1 MPRHTTRLF
10 GRHSLILA
18 STIALAC
25 ALCGV
30 ARADCLDDAAAFQH
44 VSVALMRGI
53 AQVESGMNPNAVNTN
68 TNGTVD
74 IGLMQINST
83 WLPTLAREGITRESL
98 FDACTNAYVGAWI
111 LSQNIRQLGPNWNAI
126 GAYNSASPDKRL
138 AYARK
143 VYDAIRTMPDSPD
156 TPMPILPPSFTP
168 PQQAQTYN
176 PFASLSVSAP
186 PVTRARTISPASP
199 PAPPQ
204 GGPAGPAG
212 TYNFGWTVTGA
223 DQAKPT
229 QVFDDGAR
237 VYVQF
242 SDMKHVPAIFT
253 ETSAGRV
260 LMSWELQFPYA
271 VVTRPAQTLIFQL
284 GPFEAR
290 AQRSA
295 AAAGM
300 TAQSRDG
307 RHGDGRRIG
316 PGIEETGR
324 CGSECRDEHGRQ
336 HDSETHGLG
345 RCAVVREYAVHVGNG
360 GGLAFDR
367 EYSRHA
373 ADGHHV
379 EHAATRAG
387 SSTGRGRSAVARQRR
402 RAVVH
407 LEVTRVRSH
416 AYRGDRFRAVRGSWD
431 APRFM
436 TYPRR

>member
-1 MPRHTTRLF
+1 MPRQTARSISHTTPK
-10 GRHSLILA
+10 IA
-18 STIALAC
+18 ATIALSC
-25 ALCGV
+25 ALHGL
-30 ARADCLDDAAAFQH
+30 ARADCLDDAATFQH
-44 VSVALMRGI
+44 VSVSLLRGI

-111 LSQNIRQLGPNWNAI
+111 LSQNIRQLGANWNAI
-126 GAYNSASPDKRL
+126 GAYNAASPDKRL

-168 PQQAQTYN
+168 PQQVQTYN

-186 PVTRARTISPASP
+186 PVARARTLAPAAP
-199 PAPPQ
+199 PPQ

-237 VYVQF
+237 IYVQF

-253 ETSAGRV
+253 ETSSGRV

-271 VVTRPAQTLIFQL
+271 VLTRPAQTLIFQL

-290 AQRSA
+290 AQRGTAGTAGAGATTQAGAGTQRAGATTTTAATPPASKHTANA
-295 AAAGM
+295 AAKR
-300 TAQSRDG
+300 TASSDALWYI
-307 RHGDGRRIG
+307 DTASTSG
-316 PGIEETGR
+316 P
-324 CGSECRDEHGRQ
+324 
-336 HDSETHGLG
+336 
-345 RCAVVREYAVHVGNG
+345 
-360 GGLAFDR
+360 
-367 EYSRHA
+367 
-373 ADGHHV
+373 
-379 EHAATRAG
+379 AAT
-387 SSTGRGRSAVARQRR
+387 SSTANSSTTSTASDTPATWPTAVTSNTTAPVATPRAPAATTPAARIS
-402 RAVVH
+402 
-407 LEVTRVRSH
+407 T
-416 AYRGDRFRAVRGSWD
+416 D
-431 APRFM
+431 ALW
-436 TYPRR
+436 YISK

>member
-1 MPRHTTRLF
+1 MPRHTAP
-10 GRHSLILA
+10 SLSHATPKIA
-18 STIALAC
+18 ATIALSC
-25 ALCGV
+25 ALHG
-30 ARADCLDDAAAFQH
+30 AAWADCLDDAATFQH
-44 VSVALMRGI
+44 VSVSLLRGI

-111 LSQNIRQLGPNWNAI
+111 LSQNIRQLGANWTAI
-126 GAYNSASPDKRL
+126 GAYNAASPDKRL

-168 PQQAQTYN
+168 PQQVQAYN

-186 PVTRARTISPASP
+186 PAARARTLSPAAP
-199 PAPPQ
+199 PPPQ

-223 DQAKPT
+223 DQAKPI

-237 VYVQF
+237 IYVQF

-253 ETSAGRV
+253 ETSSGRV

-271 VVTRPAQTLIFQL
+271 VLTRPAQTLIFQL

-290 AQRSA
+290 AQRGAAGATTQAGAGTAAGAPRSGATTAATTPAGKPHANASAKRTASADALWYLNTPSTSGSA
-295 AAAGM
+295 A
-300 TAQSRDG
+300 TANTANTAPASTSS
-307 RHGDGRRIG
+307 
-316 PGIEETGR
+316 PSSNTPA
-324 CGSECRDEHGRQ
+324 
-336 HDSETHGLG
+336 TWPT
-345 RCAVVREYAVHVGNG
+345 AVTSNTPPP
-360 GGLAFDR
+360 
-367 EYSRHA
+367 
-373 ADGHHV
+373 
-379 EHAATRAG
+379 AATPQAPAARV
-387 SSTGRGRSAVARQRR
+387 ST
-402 RAVVH
+402 
-407 LEVTRVRSH
+407 
-416 AYRGDRFRAVRGSWD
+416 D
-431 APRFM
+431 ALW
-436 TYPRR
+436 YISK

>member
-1 MPRHTTRLF
+1 MPRQTTR
-10 GRHSLILA
+10 SLSHAVLKLA
-18 STIALAC
+18 APLALSC
-25 ALCGV
+25 ALSCALPGL
-30 ARADCLDDAAAFQH
+30 ARADCLDDAATFQK
-44 VSVALMRGI
+44 VSVSLLRGI
-53 AQVESGMNPNAVNTN
+53 AQVESGMNPNALNTN

-111 LSQNIRQLGPNWNAI
+111 LSQNIRQLGANWTAI
-126 GAYNSASPDKRL
+126 GAYNAASPDKRL

-168 PQQAQTYN
+168 PQQVQAYN

-186 PVTRARTISPASP
+186 PVARARTLAPAAP
-199 PAPPQ
+199 PPQPQ

-237 VYVQF
+237 IYVQF

-253 ETSAGRV
+253 ETSSGRV

-271 VVTRPAQTLIFQL
+271 VLTRPAQTLIFQL

-290 AQRSA
+290 AQRGGAGTTAQAAIGTTAGTPRSGATAATAATTAATAPAAKQPAANASARRTASSDALWYIDTASMSGSA
-295 AAAGM
+295 A
-300 TAQSRDG
+300 TASTANTATASTTSNT
-307 RHGDGRRIG
+307 
-316 PGIEETGR
+316 PATWP
-324 CGSECRDEHGRQ
+324 
-336 HDSETHGLG
+336 T
-345 RCAVVREYAVHVGNG
+345 AVTSNPPTP
-360 GGLAFDR
+360 
-367 EYSRHA
+367 
-373 ADGHHV
+373 
-379 EHAATRAG
+379 AATPQTPQAPAATKPAARV
-387 SSTGRGRSAVARQRR
+387 ST
-402 RAVVH
+402 
-407 LEVTRVRSH
+407 
-416 AYRGDRFRAVRGSWD
+416 D
-431 APRFM
+431 ALW
-436 TYPRR
+436 YISK

>member
-1 MPRHTTRLF
+1 MPRQTTRSISREALK
-10 GRHSLILA
+10 IA
-18 STIALAC
+18 STIAMSCVLH
-25 ALCGV
+25 GV

-44 VSVALMRGI
+44 VSVSLMRGI

-111 LSQNIRQLGPNWNAI
+111 LSQNIRQLGANWNAI

-143 VYDAIRTMPDSPD
+143 VYDAIRTLPDSPD

-186 PVTRARTISPASP
+186 PVAARPRTVSPAP
-199 PAPPQ
+199 PPPPPQ

-237 VYVQF
+237 IYVQF

-253 ETSAGRV
+253 ETSSGRV

-271 VVTRPAQTLIFQL
+271 VLTRPAQTLIFQL

-290 AQRSA
+290 AQRGA
-295 AAAGM
+295 AGAAGM
-300 TAQSRDG
+300 TAQAGTAAQRPGATTAASNSKQPADAAANTAANPATKRTASADALWYLNTPSTSGSAAASPSTANVPATFPTAVTSNTPPAAPAQAPAAQPSR
-307 RHGDGRRIG
+307 
-316 PGIEETGR
+316 
-324 CGSECRDEHGRQ
+324 
-336 HDSETHGLG
+336 
-345 RCAVVREYAVHVGNG
+345 V
-360 GGLAFDR
+360 
-367 EYSRHA
+367 
-373 ADGHHV
+373 
-379 EHAATRAG
+379 
-387 SSTGRGRSAVARQRR
+387 ST
-402 RAVVH
+402 
-407 LEVTRVRSH
+407 
-416 AYRGDRFRAVRGSWD
+416 D
-431 APRFM
+431 ALW
-436 TYPRR
+436 YISK

>member
-1 MPRHTTRLF
+1 MPRQTARSISHATPK
-10 GRHSLILA
+10 IA
-18 STIALAC
+18 ATIALSC
-25 ALCGV
+25 ALHGV
-30 ARADCLDDAAAFQH
+30 ARADCLDDAATFQK
-44 VSVALMRGI
+44 VSVSLLRGI

-111 LSQNIRQLGPNWNAI
+111 LSQNIRQLGANWNAI

-143 VYDAIRTMPDSPD
+143 VYDAIRTLPDSPD

-168 PQQAQTYN
+168 PQQAQAYN

-186 PVTRARTISPASP
+186 PVTRPRTLAPSAP
-199 PAPPQ
+199 PPQPQ

-237 VYVQF
+237 IYVQF

-253 ETSAGRV
+253 ETSSGRV

-271 VVTRPAQTLIFQL
+271 VLTRPAQTLIFQL

-290 AQRSA
+290 AQRGAAGATTQAGAGTAAGAPRSGATAATAPAAKQPPANASSRRTASADALWYLNTPSTSGSASTASTANTTPASTTSNPPATWPTAVTSNTPPPAATTQAPA
-295 AAAGM
+295 AA
-300 TAQSRDG
+300 T
-307 RHGDGRRIG
+307 
-316 PGIEETGR
+316 P
-324 CGSECRDEHGRQ
+324 
-336 HDSETHGLG
+336 
-345 RCAVVREYAVHVGNG
+345 
-360 GGLAFDR
+360 
-367 EYSRHA
+367 
-373 ADGHHV
+373 
-379 EHAATRAG
+379 ATRV
-387 SSTGRGRSAVARQRR
+387 ST
-402 RAVVH
+402 
-407 LEVTRVRSH
+407 
-416 AYRGDRFRAVRGSWD
+416 D
-431 APRFM
+431 ALW
-436 TYPRR
+436 YISK

>member
-1 MPRHTTRLF
+1 MPRQTTRSIS
-10 GRHSLILA
+10 RATPKIA
-18 STIALAC
+18 ATIALSC
-25 ALCGV
+25 ALTGV

-44 VSVALMRGI
+44 VSVSLMRGI

-111 LSQNIRQLGPNWNAI
+111 LSQNIRQLGANWNAI

-168 PQQAQTYN
+168 PQQAQAYN

-186 PVTRARTISPASP
+186 PQVTRPRTISSAP
-199 PAPPQ
+199 PPPPPQ

-212 TYNFGWTVTGA
+212 SYNFGWTVTGA

-237 VYVQF
+237 IYVQF

-253 ETSAGRV
+253 ETSSGRV

-271 VVTRPAQTLIFQL
+271 VLTRPAQTLIFQL

-295 AAAGM
+295 GNGAGM
-300 TAQSRDG
+300 TAQAG
-307 RHGDGRRIG
+307 
-316 PGIEETGR
+316 TGGAAAAA
-324 CGSECRDEHGRQ
+324 GSKK
-336 HDSETHGLG
+336 SANT
-345 RCAVVREYAVHVGNG
+345 
-360 GGLAFDR
+360 
-367 EYSRHA
+367 A
-373 ADGHHV
+373 AN
-379 EHAATRAG
+379 AATNTAANPAAATATAAKRTASADALWYVNTPSTSGTAAASPSTANVPATLPTAITSNTPPPAPAQVPAAAAQPQPSRA
-387 SSTGRGRSAVARQRR
+387 SA
-402 RAVVH
+402 
-407 LEVTRVRSH
+407 
-416 AYRGDRFRAVRGSWD
+416 D
-431 APRFM
+431 ALW
-436 TYPRR
+436 YISK

>member
-1 MPRHTTRLF
+1 MPCQTTRSISRETLK
-10 GRHSLILA
+10 IA
-18 STIALAC
+18 STIAMSC
-25 ALCGV
+25 ALHGV

-168 PQQAQTYN
+168 PQQNQAYN
-176 PFASLSVSAP
+176 PFASLSVFAPQQVTRPRTISSAP
-186 PVTRARTISPASP
+186 PP
-199 PAPPQ
+199 PPQ

-212 TYNFGWTVTGA
+212 TYNFGWSVTGA

-237 VYVQF
+237 IYVQF

-253 ETSAGRV
+253 ETSSGRV

-271 VVTRPAQTLIFQL
+271 VLTRPAQTLIFQL

-290 AQRSA
+290 AQRGA
-295 AAAGM
+295 AGGAGM
-300 TAQSRDG
+300 TAQTGTTAQR
-307 RHGDGRRIG
+307 
-316 PGIEETGR
+316 PG
-324 CGSECRDEHGRQ
+324 
-336 HDSETHGLG
+336 
-345 RCAVVREYAVHVGNG
+345 
-360 GGLAFDR
+360 
-367 EYSRHA
+367 
-373 ADGHHV
+373 
-379 EHAATRAG
+379 AATAAASHSKKSADAAATTAANSAAKRTASTDALWYLNTPSTSG
-387 SSTGRGRSAVARQRR
+387 SSAASPSTSNIPATLPTAVTSNTPP
-402 RAVVH
+402 AVPAQAPAQPS
-407 LEVTRVRSH
+407 RVST
-416 AYRGDRFRAVRGSWD
+416 D
-431 APRFM
+431 ALW
-436 TYPRR
+436 YISK

>member
-1 MPRHTTRLF
+1 MPRHTTRPLS
-10 GRHSLILA
+10 HDTLTLA
-18 STIALAC
+18 STIALSC

-44 VSVALMRGI
+44 VSVSLMRGI

-186 PVTRARTISPASP
+186 PVTRARTVSPAP
-199 PAPPQ
+199 PPPPQ

-237 VYVQF
+237 IYVQF

-290 AQRSA
+290 AQRGA

-300 TAQSRDG
+300 TAQAG
-307 RHGDGRRIG
+307 TAG
-316 PGIEETGR
+316 
-324 CGSECRDEHGRQ
+324 
-336 HDSETHGLG
+336 
-345 RCAVVREYAVHVGNG
+345 
-360 GGLAFDR
+360 
-367 EYSRHA
+367 
-373 ADGHHV
+373 
-379 EHAATRAG
+379 AATAG
-387 SSTGRGRSAVARQRR
+387 ASASASKKSAGTAANTTTNAAANTAAKRTASADALWYVNTPSTSGTATASPSTANVPATLPTAVTSNTPPPAPAQAPAAAAQPSRVSA
-402 RAVVH
+402 
-407 LEVTRVRSH
+407 
-416 AYRGDRFRAVRGSWD
+416 D
-431 APRFM
+431 ALW
-436 TYPRR
+436 YISK

>member
-1 MPRHTTRLF
+1 MPRQTTRSISRDTLK
-10 GRHSLILA
+10 IA
-18 STIALAC
+18 ATIALSC
-25 ALCGV
+25 ALAGV

-44 VSVALMRGI
+44 VSVSLMRGI
-53 AQVESGMNPNAVNTN
+53 AQVESGMNPSAVNTN

-111 LSQNIRQLGPNWNAI
+111 LSQNIRQLGANWNAI

-168 PQQAQTYN
+168 PQQAQAYN

-186 PVTRARTISPASP
+186 QQVTRPRTISSAP
-199 PAPPQ
+199 PPPPPQ

-212 TYNFGWTVTGA
+212 SYNFGWTVTGA

-237 VYVQF
+237 IYVQF

-253 ETSAGRV
+253 ETSSGRV

-271 VVTRPAQTLIFQL
+271 VLTRPAQTLIFQL

-295 AAAGM
+295 GNGAGM
-300 TAQSRDG
+300 TAQAG
-307 RHGDGRRIG
+307 
-316 PGIEETGR
+316 TG
-324 CGSECRDEHGRQ
+324 G
-336 HDSETHGLG
+336 
-345 RCAVVREYAVHVGNG
+345 
-360 GGLAFDR
+360 
-367 EYSRHA
+367 A
-373 ADGHHV
+373 AAAAGAKKSAN
-379 EHAATRAG
+379 AATSTAANPAAATTAAKRTASADALWYVNTPSTSGTAAASPSTANIPATLPTAITSNTPPPAPAQVPAAAAQPSRA
-387 SSTGRGRSAVARQRR
+387 SA
-402 RAVVH
+402 
-407 LEVTRVRSH
+407 
-416 AYRGDRFRAVRGSWD
+416 D
-431 APRFM
+431 ALW
-436 TYPRR
+436 YISK

>member
-1 MPRHTTRLF
+1 MPRHTSRPL
-10 GRHSLILA
+10 GRATLTIA
-18 STIALAC
+18 STIALSC

-44 VSVALMRGI
+44 VSVSLMRGI

-199 PAPPQ
+199 PPPQ
-204 GGPAGPAG
+204 QGGGPAGPAG

-290 AQRSA
+290 AQRGA

-300 TAQSRDG
+300 TAQAGTAGTATAGASKK
-307 RHGDGRRIG
+307 
-316 PGIEETGR
+316 
-324 CGSECRDEHGRQ
+324 SA
-336 HDSETHGLG
+336 S
-345 RCAVVREYAVHVGNG
+345 
-360 GGLAFDR
+360 
-367 EYSRHA
+367 A
-373 ADGHHV
+373 AAN
-379 EHAATRAG
+379 AATNAAPNTAAKRTASADALWYVNTPSTSGTAAASPSTANIPATLPTAITSNTPPPAPAQAPAAQPSRA
-387 SSTGRGRSAVARQRR
+387 SA
-402 RAVVH
+402 
-407 LEVTRVRSH
+407 
-416 AYRGDRFRAVRGSWD
+416 D
-431 APRFM
+431 ALW
-436 TYPRR
+436 YISK

>member
-1 MPRHTTRLF
+1 MPRQTTRSISRETLK
-10 GRHSLILA
+10 IA
-18 STIALAC
+18 STIALSC
-25 ALCGV
+25 ALHGV

-44 VSVALMRGI
+44 VSVSLMRGI

-111 LSQNIRQLGPNWNAI
+111 LSQNIRQLGANWNAI

-168 PQQAQTYN
+168 PQQAQAYN

-186 PVTRARTISPASP
+186 QQVTRPRTISSAPP

-242 SDMKHVPAIFT
+242 SDMKHLPAIFT
-253 ETSAGRV
+253 ETSSGRV

-271 VVTRPAQTLIFQL
+271 VLTRPAQTLIFQL

-290 AQRSA
+290 AQRGGA
-295 AAAGM
+295 GGAGM
-300 TAQSRDG
+300 TAQAG
-307 RHGDGRRIG
+307 TAG
-316 PGIEETGR
+316 PAT
-324 CGSECRDEHGRQ
+324 
-336 HDSETHGLG
+336 T
-345 RCAVVREYAVHVGNG
+345 AVSSKKSVN
-360 GGLAFDR
+360 
-367 EYSRHA
+367 
-373 ADGHHV
+373 
-379 EHAATRAG
+379 AATNTAASPAAAATTKRTA
-387 SSTGRGRSAVARQRR
+387 SADALWYVNTPSTSGTTAASPSTANVPATLPTAITSNTPPPAPAQVP
-402 RAVVH
+402 AAAAQPS
-407 LEVTRVRSH
+407 RVST
-416 AYRGDRFRAVRGSWD
+416 D
-431 APRFM
+431 ALW
-436 TYPRR
+436 YISK

>member
-1 MPRHTTRLF
+1 MPRHTTRPLS
-10 GRHSLILA
+10 RHTLTIA
-18 STIALAC
+18 PTIALSC

-168 PQQAQTYN
+168 PQQVQTYN

-186 PVTRARTISPASP
+186 PVTRARTISPGSP
-199 PAPPQ
+199 PASPQ

-300 TAQSRDG
+300 TAQAG
-307 RHGDGRRIG
+307 TAT
-316 PGIEETGR
+316 TGA
-324 CGSECRDEHGRQ
+324 
-336 HDSETHGLG
+336 T
-345 RCAVVREYAVHVGNG
+345 
-360 GGLAFDR
+360 
-367 EYSRHA
+367 A
-373 ADGHHV
+373 AASKKSAGTAMN
-379 EHAATRAG
+379 AATNTAPNTTVKRTASADALWYVNTPSTSGTATASPSTANIPATLPTAITSNTPPPAPVQAPAAQPSRA
-387 SSTGRGRSAVARQRR
+387 SA
-402 RAVVH
+402 
-407 LEVTRVRSH
+407 
-416 AYRGDRFRAVRGSWD
+416 D
-431 APRFM
+431 ALW
-436 TYPRR
+436 YISK

>member
-1 MPRHTTRLF
+1 MPCQTTRSISRETLK
-10 GRHSLILA
+10 IA
-18 STIALAC
+18 STIAMSC
-25 ALCGV
+25 ALHGV

-168 PQQAQTYN
+168 PQQNQAYN

-186 PVTRARTISPASP
+186 QQVTRPRTISSAP
-199 PAPPQ
+199 PPPPQ

-212 TYNFGWTVTGA
+212 TYNFGWSVTGA

-237 VYVQF
+237 IYVQF

-253 ETSAGRV
+253 ETSSGRV

-271 VVTRPAQTLIFQL
+271 VLTRPAQTLIFQL

-290 AQRSA
+290 AQRGA
-295 AAAGM
+295 AGGAGM
-300 TAQSRDG
+300 TAQTGTTAQR
-307 RHGDGRRIG
+307 
-316 PGIEETGR
+316 PG
-324 CGSECRDEHGRQ
+324 
-336 HDSETHGLG
+336 
-345 RCAVVREYAVHVGNG
+345 
-360 GGLAFDR
+360 
-367 EYSRHA
+367 
-373 ADGHHV
+373 
-379 EHAATRAG
+379 AATAAASHSKKSADAAATTAANSAAKRTASTDALWYLNTPSTSG
-387 SSTGRGRSAVARQRR
+387 SSAASPSTSNIPATLPTAVTSNTPPAMPAQ
-402 RAVVH
+402 APAQPS
-407 LEVTRVRSH
+407 RVST
-416 AYRGDRFRAVRGSWD
+416 D
-431 APRFM
+431 ALW
-436 TYPRR
+436 YISK

>member
-1 MPRHTTRLF
+1 MPRQTARSMNHATPK
-10 GRHSLILA
+10 IA
-18 STIALAC
+18 ATIALSC
-25 ALCGV
+25 ALHGF
-30 ARADCLDDAAAFQH
+30 ARADCLDDAATFQK
-44 VSVALMRGI
+44 VSVSLLRGI

-83 WLPTLAREGITRESL
+83 WLPTLAREGISRESL

-111 LSQNIRQLGPNWNAI
+111 LSQNIRQLGANWNAI

-168 PQQAQTYN
+168 PQQVQAYN

-186 PVTRARTISPASP
+186 PAARARTLAPAAP
-199 PAPPQ
+199 PPQPQ

-237 VYVQF
+237 IYVQF

-253 ETSAGRV
+253 ETSSGRV

-271 VVTRPAQTLIFQL
+271 VLTRPAQTLIFQL

-290 AQRSA
+290 AQRGAAGATAQAGTGAATGTQRSGAAATAATSPTAKHTADASAKRTASSDALWYIDTASTSGSA
-295 AAAGM
+295 ATSS
-300 TAQSRDG
+300 TANTSTTSTTSQT
-307 RHGDGRRIG
+307 
-316 PGIEETGR
+316 PATWP
-324 CGSECRDEHGRQ
+324 
-336 HDSETHGLG
+336 T
-345 RCAVVREYAVHVGNG
+345 AVTSNTPPPVATPQ
-360 GGLAFDR
+360 AP
-367 EYSRHA
+367 
-373 ADGHHV
+373 
-379 EHAATRAG
+379 AATKPAARV
-387 SSTGRGRSAVARQRR
+387 ST
-402 RAVVH
+402 
-407 LEVTRVRSH
+407 
-416 AYRGDRFRAVRGSWD
+416 D
-431 APRFM
+431 ALW
-436 TYPRR
+436 YLSK

>member
-1 MPRHTTRLF
+1 MPRHITRPLS
-10 GRHSLILA
+10 RDTLTVA
-18 STIALAC
+18 STIALSC

-44 VSVALMRGI
+44 VSVSLMRGI

-186 PVTRARTISPASP
+186 PVTRARSISPAAP
-199 PAPPQ
+199 PPPPQ

-237 VYVQF
+237 IYVQF

-253 ETSAGRV
+253 ETSSGRV

-271 VVTRPAQTLIFQL
+271 VLTRPAQTLIFQL

-290 AQRSA
+290 AQRGA

-300 TAQSRDG
+300 TAQAG
-307 RHGDGRRIG
+307 TAG
-316 PGIEETGR
+316 
-324 CGSECRDEHGRQ
+324 
-336 HDSETHGLG
+336 
-345 RCAVVREYAVHVGNG
+345 
-360 GGLAFDR
+360 
-367 EYSRHA
+367 
-373 ADGHHV
+373 
-379 EHAATRAG
+379 AATAG
-387 SSTGRGRSAVARQRR
+387 TSASASRKSASPAASAAPNATAKRTASADALWYVNTPSTSGTATASPSTANIPATLPTAITSNTPPPTPAQAPAAAAQPSRVSA
-402 RAVVH
+402 
-407 LEVTRVRSH
+407 
-416 AYRGDRFRAVRGSWD
+416 D
-431 APRFM
+431 ALW
-436 TYPRR
+436 YISK

>member
-1 MPRHTTRLF
+1 MPRQTARSISHATPK
-10 GRHSLILA
+10 IA
-18 STIALAC
+18 ATIALSC
-25 ALCGV
+25 ALHGF
-30 ARADCLDDAAAFQH
+30 ARADCLDDAATFQK
-44 VSVALMRGI
+44 VSVSLLRGI

-83 WLPTLAREGITRESL
+83 WLPTLAREGISRESL

-111 LSQNIRQLGPNWNAI
+111 LSQNIRQLGANWNAI
-126 GAYNSASPDKRL
+126 GAYNAASPDKRL

-168 PQQAQTYN
+168 PQQVQAYN

-186 PVTRARTISPASP
+186 PVARARTLAPAAP
-199 PAPPQ
+199 PPQPQ

-237 VYVQF
+237 IYVQF

-253 ETSAGRV
+253 ETSSGRV

-271 VVTRPAQTLIFQL
+271 VLTRPAQTLIFQL

-290 AQRSA
+290 AQRGAAGATAQAGAGAGAAAGTPRSGATAATA
-295 AAAGM
+295 AAAPTVKH
-300 TAQSRDG
+300 TANALWYIDTAS
-307 RHGDGRRIG
+307 
-316 PGIEETGR
+316 TS
-324 CGSECRDEHGRQ
+324 GS
-336 HDSETHGLG
+336 
-345 RCAVVREYAVHVGNG
+345 
-360 GGLAFDR
+360 
-367 EYSRHA
+367 
-373 ADGHHV
+373 
-379 EHAATRAG
+379 AAT
-387 SSTGRGRSAVARQRR
+387 SSTANTSTASTTSQTPATWPTAVTSNTPPPVATPQAPAATKPAAR
-402 RAVVH
+402 VS
-407 LEVTRVRSH
+407 T
-416 AYRGDRFRAVRGSWD
+416 D
-431 APRFM
+431 ALW
-436 TYPRR
+436 YISK

>member
-1 MPRHTTRLF
+1 M
-10 GRHSLILA
+10 S
-18 STIALAC
+18 C
-25 ALCGV
+25 ALHGV

-44 VSVALMRGI
+44 VSVSLMRGI
-53 AQVESGMNPNAVNTN
+53 AQVESGMNPSAVNTN

-111 LSQNIRQLGPNWNAI
+111 LSQNIRQLGANWNAI

-168 PQQAQTYN
+168 PQQAQAYN

-186 PVTRARTISPASP
+186 QQVTRPRTITSAP
-199 PAPPQ
+199 PPPPPQ

-237 VYVQF
+237 IYVQF
-242 SDMKHVPAIFT
+242 SDMKHLPAIFT
-253 ETSAGRV
+253 ETSSGRV

-271 VVTRPAQTLIFQL
+271 VLTRPAQTLIFQL

-295 AAAGM
+295 GNGAGM
-300 TAQSRDG
+300 TAQAG
-307 RHGDGRRIG
+307 
-316 PGIEETGR
+316 TGSTATAAAAAA
-324 CGSECRDEHGRQ
+324 GSKK
-336 HDSETHGLG
+336 SANT
-345 RCAVVREYAVHVGNG
+345 
-360 GGLAFDR
+360 
-367 EYSRHA
+367 A
-373 ADGHHV
+373 ANAAASP
-379 EHAATRAG
+379 AATASKRTASADALWYVNTPSTSGTTAASPSTANVPATLPTAITSNTPPPAPAQVPAAAAQPSRA
-387 SSTGRGRSAVARQRR
+387 SA
-402 RAVVH
+402 
-407 LEVTRVRSH
+407 
-416 AYRGDRFRAVRGSWD
+416 D
-431 APRFM
+431 ALW
-436 TYPRR
+436 YISK

>member
-1 MPRHTTRLF
+1 MPRQTNRSISHAMPT
-10 GRHSLILA
+10 LA
-18 STIALAC
+18 AALALSC
-25 ALCGV
+25 ALPTL
-30 ARADCLDDAAAFQH
+30 ARADCLDDAATFQK
-44 VSVALMRGI
+44 VSVSLLRGI

-111 LSQNIRQLGPNWNAI
+111 LSQNIRQLGANWNAI

-143 VYDAIRTMPDSPD
+143 VYDAIRTLPDSPD

-168 PQQAQTYN
+168 PQQVQPYN

-186 PVTRARTISPASP
+186 PVARTRTLAPAAPPAS
-199 PAPPQ
+199 Q

-237 VYVQF
+237 IYVQF

-253 ETSAGRV
+253 ETSSGRV

-271 VVTRPAQTLIFQL
+271 VVTRSAQTLIFQL

-290 AQRSA
+290 AQRGGGATTAQASA
-295 AAAGM
+295 ATTRPGAAPAAKQPAKAP
-300 TAQSRDG
+300 TARTASTDALWYLNT
-307 RHGDGRRIG
+307 
-316 PGIEETGR
+316 PGTSGSASTG
-324 CGSECRDEHGRQ
+324 S
-336 HDSETHGLG
+336 SANNP
-345 RCAVVREYAVHVGNG
+345 AVSTASNTPATWPTAVTSNTPP
-360 GGLAFDR
+360 
-367 EYSRHA
+367 
-373 ADGHHV
+373 
-379 EHAATRAG
+379 AATPQAPAAATQDSRA
-387 SSTGRGRSAVARQRR
+387 SA
-402 RAVVH
+402 
-407 LEVTRVRSH
+407 
-416 AYRGDRFRAVRGSWD
+416 D
-431 APRFM
+431 ALW
-436 TYPRR
+436 YISK

>member
-1 MPRHTTRLF
+1 MPRHTTRPLS
-10 GRHSLILA
+10 RVTLTIA
-18 STIALAC
+18 STIALSC

-44 VSVALMRGI
+44 VSVSLMRGI
-53 AQVESGMNPNAVNTN
+53 AQVESGMNPRAVNTN

-111 LSQNIRQLGPNWNAI
+111 LSQNIRQLGANWNAI

-186 PVTRARTISPASP
+186 PVTRARTISPGSP
-199 PAPPQ
+199 PQPQ

-237 VYVQF
+237 IYVQF

-253 ETSAGRV
+253 ETSSGRV

-271 VVTRPAQTLIFQL
+271 VLTRPAQTLIFQL

-300 TAQSRDG
+300 TAQAGTAGTATAGASASKKSAG
-307 RHGDGRRIG
+307 
-316 PGIEETGR
+316 TG
-324 CGSECRDEHGRQ
+324 
-336 HDSETHGLG
+336 
-345 RCAVVREYAVHVGNG
+345 AN
-360 GGLAFDR
+360 
-367 EYSRHA
+367 
-373 ADGHHV
+373 
-379 EHAATRAG
+379 AATNTAANTAAKRTASADALWYLNTPSTSGTAAASPSTANIPATLPTAVTSNTPPPAPAQAPAAAAQPSRA
-387 SSTGRGRSAVARQRR
+387 SA
-402 RAVVH
+402 
-407 LEVTRVRSH
+407 
-416 AYRGDRFRAVRGSWD
+416 D
-431 APRFM
+431 ALW
-436 TYPRR
+436 YISK

>member
-1 MPRHTTRLF
+1 M
-10 GRHSLILA
+10 SC
-18 STIALAC
+18 ALA
-25 ALCGV
+25 GV

-44 VSVALMRGI
+44 VSVSLMRGI
-53 AQVESGMNPNAVNTN
+53 AQVESGMNPSAVNTN

-111 LSQNIRQLGPNWNAI
+111 LSQNIRQLGANWNAI

-168 PQQAQTYN
+168 PQQAQAYN

-186 PVTRARTISPASP
+186 QQVTRPRTISSAP
-199 PAPPQ
+199 PPPPPQ

-212 TYNFGWTVTGA
+212 SYNFGWTVTGA

-237 VYVQF
+237 IYVQF

-271 VVTRPAQTLIFQL
+271 VLTRPAQTLIFQL

-290 AQRSA
+290 AQRGAGNGTGMTAQAGTGSTA
-295 AAAGM
+295 AAAGSKKSAN
-300 TAQSRDG
+300 TA
-307 RHGDGRRIG
+307 
-316 PGIEETGR
+316 T
-324 CGSECRDEHGRQ
+324 
-336 HDSETHGLG
+336 
-345 RCAVVREYAVHVGNG
+345 N
-360 GGLAFDR
+360 
-367 EYSRHA
+367 
-373 ADGHHV
+373 
-379 EHAATRAG
+379 AATNAAANPAAATTKRTASADALWYVNTPSTSGTTAASPSTANIPATLPTAITSNTPPPAPAQVPAAAAQPSRA
-387 SSTGRGRSAVARQRR
+387 SA
-402 RAVVH
+402 
-407 LEVTRVRSH
+407 
-416 AYRGDRFRAVRGSWD
+416 D
-431 APRFM
+431 ALW
-436 TYPRR
+436 YISK

>member
-1 MPRHTTRLF
+1 MPRQTTRSISRDTLK
-10 GRHSLILA
+10 IA
-18 STIALAC
+18 ATIALSC
-25 ALCGV
+25 ALAGV

-44 VSVALMRGI
+44 VSVSLMRGI
-53 AQVESGMNPNAVNTN
+53 AQVESGMNPSAVNTN

-111 LSQNIRQLGPNWNAI
+111 LSQNIRQLGANWNAI

-168 PQQAQTYN
+168 PQQAQAYN

-186 PVTRARTISPASP
+186 QQVTRPRTISSAP
-199 PAPPQ
+199 PPPPPQ

-212 TYNFGWTVTGA
+212 SYNFGWTVTGA

-237 VYVQF
+237 IYVQF

-253 ETSAGRV
+253 ETSSGRV

-271 VVTRPAQTLIFQL
+271 VLTRPAQTLIFQL

-295 AAAGM
+295 GNGAGM
-300 TAQSRDG
+300 TAQAG
-307 RHGDGRRIG
+307 
-316 PGIEETGR
+316 TGGAAAAA
-324 CGSECRDEHGRQ
+324 GSKK
-336 HDSETHGLG
+336 SANT
-345 RCAVVREYAVHVGNG
+345 AT
-360 GGLAFDR
+360 
-367 EYSRHA
+367 STA
-373 ADGHHV
+373 ANPA
-379 EHAATRAG
+379 AATAAKRTASADALWYVNTPSTSGTAAASPSTANMPATLPTAITSNTPPPAPAQVPAAAAQPSRA
-387 SSTGRGRSAVARQRR
+387 SA
-402 RAVVH
+402 
-407 LEVTRVRSH
+407 
-416 AYRGDRFRAVRGSWD
+416 D
-431 APRFM
+431 ALW
-436 TYPRR
+436 YISK

>member
-1 MPRHTTRLF
+1 MPRQTTRSIHRATLK
-10 GRHSLILA
+10 IA
-18 STIALAC
+18 SAIALSCTLA
-25 ALCGV
+25 GV

-44 VSVALMRGI
+44 VSVSLMRGI
-53 AQVESGMNPNAVNTN
+53 AQVESGMNPNAINTN

-199 PAPPQ
+199 PPQ

-212 TYNFGWTVTGA
+212 SYNFGWTVTGA

-253 ETSAGRV
+253 ETSSGRV

-271 VVTRPAQTLIFQL
+271 VLTRPAQTLIFQL

-290 AQRSA
+290 AQR

-300 TAQSRDG
+300 TAQGGAGSG
-307 RHGDGRRIG
+307 
-316 PGIEETGR
+316 TGTGTQR
-324 CGSECRDEHGRQ
+324 AGAPAP
-336 HDSETHGLG
+336 T
-345 RCAVVREYAVHVGNG
+345 
-360 GGLAFDR
+360 
-367 EYSRHA
+367 
-373 ADGHHV
+373 
-379 EHAATRAG
+379 AATAPAAKQPAANAPAKRTASADALWYLNTPSTSG
-387 SSTGRGRSAVARQRR
+387 SASTASTATPPPASSPSNQPATWPTAVTSNTPPPATPQ
-402 RAVVH
+402 APAAATPA
-407 LEVTRVRSH
+407 TRVST
-416 AYRGDRFRAVRGSWD
+416 D
-431 APRFM
+431 ALW
-436 TYPRR
+436 YISK

>member
-1 MPRHTTRLF
+1 MPRHTTRPLS
-10 GRHSLILA
+10 RDTLTLA
-18 STIALAC
+18 STIALSC

-44 VSVALMRGI
+44 VSVSLMRGI

-186 PVTRARTISPASP
+186 PVTRARTVSPAP
-199 PAPPQ
+199 PPPPQ

-237 VYVQF
+237 IYVQF

-290 AQRSA
+290 AQRGA

-300 TAQSRDG
+300 TAQAG
-307 RHGDGRRIG
+307 TAG
-316 PGIEETGR
+316 
-324 CGSECRDEHGRQ
+324 
-336 HDSETHGLG
+336 
-345 RCAVVREYAVHVGNG
+345 
-360 GGLAFDR
+360 
-367 EYSRHA
+367 
-373 ADGHHV
+373 
-379 EHAATRAG
+379 AATAG
-387 SSTGRGRSAVARQRR
+387 ASASASASKKSAGTAANTTTNAAANTAAKRTASADALWYVNTPSTSGTAAASPSTANVPATLPTAVTSNTPPPAPAQAPAAAAQPSRVSA
-402 RAVVH
+402 
-407 LEVTRVRSH
+407 
-416 AYRGDRFRAVRGSWD
+416 D
-431 APRFM
+431 ALW
-436 TYPRR
+436 YISK

>member
-1 MPRHTTRLF
+1 MPRQITRSISRDTLK
-10 GRHSLILA
+10 IA
-18 STIALAC
+18 ATIAMSC
-25 ALCGV
+25 ALHGV

-44 VSVALMRGI
+44 VSVSLMRGI

-111 LSQNIRQLGPNWNAI
+111 LSQNIRQLGANWNAI
-126 GAYNSASPDKRL
+126 GAYNSASPEKRL

-168 PQQAQTYN
+168 PQQAQAYN

-186 PVTRARTISPASP
+186 QGVTRPRTISSAP
-199 PAPPQ
+199 PPPPPQ

-212 TYNFGWTVTGA
+212 SYNFGWTVTGA

-237 VYVQF
+237 IYVQF

-253 ETSAGRV
+253 ETSSGRV

-271 VVTRPAQTLIFQL
+271 VLTRPAQTLIFQL

-295 AAAGM
+295 GNGAGM
-300 TAQSRDG
+300 TAQAG
-307 RHGDGRRIG
+307 
-316 PGIEETGR
+316 TG
-324 CGSECRDEHGRQ
+324 G
-336 HDSETHGLG
+336 
-345 RCAVVREYAVHVGNG
+345 
-360 GGLAFDR
+360 
-367 EYSRHA
+367 A
-373 ADGHHV
+373 A
-379 EHAATRAG
+379 AATAAG
-387 SSTGRGRSAVARQRR
+387 SKKSANAVANTAASPAATTPTAAKRTASADALWYVNTPSTSGATTASPSTANIPATLPTAITSNTPPPAPAQ
-402 RAVVH
+402 APAATTPA
-407 LEVTRVRSH
+407 TRVST
-416 AYRGDRFRAVRGSWD
+416 D
-431 APRFM
+431 ALW
-436 TYPRR
+436 YISK